1 MSDPRGRSQEVA
13 CFSAQTFRLKGV
25 LFMSHQHLAYQ
36 FAQSLTERDATRYA
50 AILHPEYVNHNAFA
64 EPSKSG
70 SVAVFFE
77 GFVPALPDFL
87 VTVEDVFEDNE
98 TLIARVKYT
107 GTFTHPLMGYAPNGR
122 KLEMRSIDIW
132 RVKDDLLFEHWDELN
147 TLDLFMQMD
156 AAQVLPPS
164 AQTVV
169 NA

>member
-1 MSDPRGRSQEVA
+1 
-13 CFSAQTFRLKGV
+13 
-25 LFMSHQHLAYQ
+25 MSHQHLAYQ

-64 EPSKSG
+64 APGKAG

-77 GFVPALPDFL
+77 GFIPALPDFL
-87 VTVEDVFEDNE
+87 VTVEDVFEDGE

-107 GTFTHPLMGYAPNGR
+107 GTFSQPLMGTPPNGQ

-132 RVKDDLLFEHWDELN
+132 RVRDGLLFEHWDELN
-147 TLDLFMQMD
+147 TLDLFVQMG
-156 AAQVLPPS
+156 AAQMLAPG
-164 AQTVV
+164 ARTEV